1 LRVCFVASNSFAL
14 NAFLASPIEALA
26 AAGWK
31 ITVALN
37 TQDGDASEAVRRH
50 AEVVPLAIQRDISPL
65 ADVPVLRALTRLCR
79 RQRFDVIHSIT
90 PKAGVLAMTAGLL
103 GGVPVR
109 MHTFTGQVWATRRG
123 PMRAFLKLMER
134 YVAGCA
140 THVLADSRSQAEFM
154 VAHGSAAADR
164 IEVLGA
170 GSICGVDTQ
179 RFRPR
184 PEVVAEV
191 RGRLGI
197 PADAVVVLFLGRLHP
212 EKGLA
217 ELGRAFEHVA
227 AHAPQVHLL
236 VVGPD
241 EGGLGLLKQGIV
253 QAAGRVHVV
262 GRTPEPEIYMAAAD
276 LLCLPSYREGFAL
289 SLLEAASA
297 GLPVLA
303 SRIYGTV
310 DTVEDEVTGLL
321 VPVHDSAALA
331 RSLQRLAGDAALRS
345 RLGEAGRER
354 ARRVFSKEV
363 MQDAWRALY
372 ERQMAQLPAA
382 RRNARNPEAGTP

>member
-1 LRVCFVASNSFAL
+1 
-14 NAFLASPIEALA
+14 
-26 AAGWK
+26 
-31 ITVALN
+31 
-37 TQDGDASEAVRRH
+37 
-50 AEVVPLAIQRDISPL
+50 
-65 ADVPVLRALTRLCR
+65 
-79 RQRFDVIHSIT
+79 
-90 PKAGVLAMTAGLL
+90 
-103 GGVPVR
+103 
-109 MHTFTGQVWATRRG
+109 
-123 PMRAFLKLMER
+123 
-134 YVAGCA
+134 
-140 THVLADSRSQAEFM
+140 
-154 VAHGSAAADR
+154 
-164 IEVLGA
+164 
-170 GSICGVDTQ
+170 
-179 RFRPR
+179 
-184 PEVVAEV
+184 
-191 RGRLGI
+191 
-197 PADAVVVLFLGRLHP
+197 
-212 EKGLA
+212 
-217 ELGRAFEHVA
+217 
-227 AHAPQVHLL
+227 
-236 VVGPD
+236 
-241 EGGLGLLKQGIV
+241 
-253 QAAGRVHVV
+253 VHVV